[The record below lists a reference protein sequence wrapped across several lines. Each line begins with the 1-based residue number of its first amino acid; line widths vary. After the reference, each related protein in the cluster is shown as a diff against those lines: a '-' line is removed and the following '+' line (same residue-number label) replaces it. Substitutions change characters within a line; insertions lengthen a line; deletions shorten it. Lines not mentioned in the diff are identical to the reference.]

1 MALDYRRLRSITA
14 REVANALLRD
24 GFKLIRQKGSHRRYV
39 HADGRRV
46 TLTFHTSGDTFEIKT
61 LRSMMEQ
68 ACWNEDD
75 LTRLGLIR

>member
-14 REVANALLRD
+14 REVASSLLRD
-24 GFKLIRQKGSHRRYV
+24 GFKLIRQKGSHKRYV
-39 HADGRRV
+39 HADGRRM
-46 TLTFHTSGDTFEIKT
+46 TLTFHTPGDTFEIKT

-68 ACWNEDD
+68 ARWNEDD